1 MKTLPD
7 TTAQTVMAVGAHAD
21 DIEIGVGGTLEK
33 AFRHG
38 YEIVYVMSTNNMSG
52 AVASLDA
59 GGKQTV
65 VQEPNTEMIHRRKRE
80 CADAAR
86 ELGTVPIHL
95 DHPQRHY
102 TDENLQ
108 RVDLCYGAPIPGTIA
123 GEVPTILTACEMPEH
138 IERLTSIIL
147 EKNPELVFTHPLA
160 TYNPEHFCT
169 TLLVANAYWKAVER
183 GYRGGLLFWTE
194 PQTRFGPAYHRWETF
209 IDYSPYLDRK
219 MELIGKHACQM
230 PKAHLPT
237 FGHRI
242 LALEYGKACG
252 CLAAEC
258 FIWARR
264 PDQREGKGSFPSY
277 GSITLELY
285 KNAR

>member
-1 MKTLPD
+1 
-7 TTAQTVMAVGAHAD
+7 MAVGAHAD

-52 AVASLDA
+52 AVSWLDEE
-59 GGKQTV
+59 GKQVTK
-65 VQEPNTEMIHRRKRE
+65 QEANTQMIRRRKRE

-86 ELGTVPIHL
+86 EWNTEPIHL

-102 TDENLQ
+102 TDENLE
-108 RVDLCYGAPIPGTIA
+108 RVDLRYGSPVPGAISGTPA
-123 GEVPTILTACEMPEH
+123 SILTACEFPED
-138 IERLTSIIL
+138 IERVANLFL

-169 TLLVANAYWKAVER
+169 ALLVANAYWKAVER
-183 GYRGGLLFWTE
+183 GYRGGLLFWLE
-194 PQTRFGPAYHRWETF
+194 PETRFGAAYLRWETHV
-209 IDYSPYLDRK
+209 DYSPYLDRK

-230 PKAHLPT
+230 PTAHLPT

-242 LALEYGKACG
+242 LGLEYGKACG

-258 FIWARR
+258 FIWAQR
-264 PDQREGKGSFPSY
+264 PDFREGGRFPSW
-277 GSITLELY
+277 GSITTELY
-285 KNAR
+285 KNGR